1 MTDINFKVNDNG
13 KIINVKYKGENTCEY
28 FMRDFTKK
36 NTNYESVDCNIY
48 LFKVNGRILNNKD
61 GKLLKTPL
69 KDIITEDQIIR
80 FVRKKNTSYS
90 KKN

>member
-28 FMRDFTKK
+28 FMRDFTKTYTK
-36 NTNYESVDCNIY
+36 YETVDYNIY

>member
-28 FMRDFTKK
+28 FMRDFTKTY
-36 NTNYESVDCNIY
+36 TNYESVDYNIY

-69 KDIITEDQIIR
+69 KDIITEDQTIR

>member
-1 MTDINFKVNDNG
+1 MSEINFKVNDNG
-13 KIINVKYKGENTCEY
+13 KIFNVKYKGEDTCEF

-36 NTNYESVDCNIY
+36 NTKYETIDYNVY
-48 LFKVNGRILNNKD
+48 LFKYNGRILNNKD

-90 KKN
+90 KK

>member
-28 FMRDFTKK
+28 FMRDFTKEYTK
-36 NTNYESVDCNIY
+36 YESIDFNIY
-48 LFKVNGRILNNKD
+48 LFKVNGIILNNKG

-69 KDIITEDQIIR
+69 KDIIYHLFI
-80 FVRKKNTSYS
+80 
-90 KKN
+90 

>member
-13 KIINVKYKGENTCEY
+13 KTINVKYKGENTCEY

-36 NTNYESVDCNIY
+36 NTEYESVDSNIY
-48 LFKVNGRILNNKD
+48 LFKVNGIILNNKD
-61 GKLLKTPL
+61 GRLLKTPL